1 MAFVCFIY
9 SFLLLYASSNLFF
22 IVLNKNISQEWM
34 ETNWPFSI
42 ESWRS
47 TVLKWGEVNGNPL
60 QYSCLEN
67 PMDRGA
73 WWAAVY
79 RVAQSQT
86 RLKWSDLIPYNQAG
100 RSNQSILKEIKPEYS
115 LEELCWSWS
124 PSTSVTWCEE
134 LTHWKSPDAG
144 KDLRQKEKRVKGDEM
159 AGWHHQFS
167 GHELGQTPGDGE
179 GQGSLVCCSPWGHKW
194 IGQDLVT
201 EQWQQL
207 AGSNSQAPPTYRDR
221 SLKKGTNT
229 RRQGSVDLR
238 VYLPHWTVRGG
249 N

>member
-1 MAFVCFIY
+1 M
-9 SFLLLYASSNLFF
+9 SSKWQQCEKVQFCPWDKFF
-22 IVLNKNISQEWM
+22 PNVTQWWEWGIPSHLPCNVIM
-34 ETNWPFSI
+34 G
-42 ESWRS
+42 
-47 TVLKWGEVNGNPL
+47 V
-60 QYSCLEN
+60 
-67 PMDRGA
+67 M
-73 WWAAVY
+73 
-79 RVAQSQT
+79 
-86 RLKWSDLIPYNQAG
+86 PYNQAG

-124 PSTSVTWCEE
+124 SSTLATWCKE

-144 KDLRQKEKRVKGDEM
+144 KDWKQKEKRVKEDKM

-194 IGQDLVT
+194 IGHDLVT

-229 RRQGSVDLR
+229 RRQGSIDLR
-238 VYLPHWTVRGG
+238 VYLPHWTMRGG